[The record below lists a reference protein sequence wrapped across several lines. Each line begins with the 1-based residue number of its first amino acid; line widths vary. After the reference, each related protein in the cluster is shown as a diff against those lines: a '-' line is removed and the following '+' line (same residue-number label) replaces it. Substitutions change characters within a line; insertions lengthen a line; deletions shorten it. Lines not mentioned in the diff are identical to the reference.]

1 MRGILRIPIRLINI
15 LGKLLMVKSFHVKPL
30 FSEQELTE
38 LSINFGF
45 RRFSTQE
52 LDEAITDAFR
62 DYIVVSLSE
71 LGEGVEENK
80 RLYVEANHYI
90 QQASKLLL
98 GMPHPAG
105 KMASRLDS
113 MSSTLI
119 KIMEGSH
126 DISAQRAARFMEK
139 NLGRRLRDIWALNTS
154 TVFHAGTDGMG
165 KSPRDF
171 LLKCFKAAGEAYPE
185 LEWFKQVD
193 EKIADL
199 LIKSIKR

>member
-1 MRGILRIPIRLINI
+1 
-15 LGKLLMVKSFHVKPL
+15 MVKSFHVKPL
-30 FSEQELTE
+30 LSGQELTK
-38 LSINFGF
+38 LSANFGF
-45 RRFSTQE
+45 KRFSADE
-52 LDEAITDAFR
+52 LGEAINDAFS
-62 DYIVVSLSE
+62 DYILVSLSE

-105 KMASRLDS
+105 KMAGRLNS
-113 MSSTLI
+113 MSSTLV
-119 KIMEGSH
+119 KIMEGSE
-126 DISAQRAARFMEK
+126 DISAQRATRFMEK
-139 NLGRRLRDIWALNTS
+139 NLGRKLREIWALNTS

-171 LLKCFKAAGEAYPE
+171 LLQCFKAAGKAYPE
-185 LEWFKQVD
+185 LEWFNQVD